1 MSLSEQTLS
10 ALQQLM
16 AQDQALRASVQTTSD
31 AHQAA
36 ALIAEAAEKNNISVS
51 TAELTSHFEQL
62 SAAINNQAL
71 TDEQLTTVAGGMNDG
86 EMMLMVSFLSL
97 GFLCAMKSMAD
108 VAGLKGAV
116 GMHKKFC

>member
-1 MSLSEQTLS
+1 MSLSESTLQ
-10 ALQQLM
+10 ALQALM
-16 AQDQALRASVQTTSD
+16 SQDQALLASVQATSD
-31 AHQAA
+31 ARQAA
-36 ALIAEAAEKNNISVS
+36 ALMAEAAAKNNILVS

-71 TDEQLTTVAGGMNDG
+71 TDEQLATVAGGMRDD
-86 EMMLMVSFLSL
+86 ETMLMVSFLSL

-116 GMHKKFC
+116 MMHKKFC